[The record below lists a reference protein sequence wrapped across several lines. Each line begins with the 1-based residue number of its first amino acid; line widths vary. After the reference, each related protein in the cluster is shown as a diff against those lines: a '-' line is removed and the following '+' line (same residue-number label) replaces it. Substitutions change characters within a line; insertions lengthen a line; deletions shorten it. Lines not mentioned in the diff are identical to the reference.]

1 MADLSLTALVVPARM
16 AVARCQAR
24 PDSLG
29 NR

>member
-1 MADLSLTALVVPARM
+1 M